1 MEAGRSTY
9 GTLQWTTIESI
20 TLKLLITSHHGS
32 RVKKRF
38 SASLSASP
46 IRRHS
51 TLCKLKLAS
60 FRWWRRAA
68 CPPLLRTFRRRC
80 NDCPFF
86 LLRKVLDSCDVTLSH
101 LAHIK
106 CLPRQNC
113 SFDLFFLKAASLE
126 GRHRKAQLGLKH
138 AEDAATHI
146 CTARNFLWW
155 TSACSHLLGEKLTTN
170 YSYHATT
177 AWQATNMSFAC
188 RQHMGLAWT
197 DAESC
202 STILVAS
209 LALETSNP
217 PGLVDFSGSV
227 LPVQA

>member
-1 MEAGRSTY
+1 MAREWRSGFLQVCLLAPFG
-9 GTLQWTTIESI
+9 GTALCASWNLPHFDDGEGQHALPCYAPSEEGATI
-20 TLKLLITSHHGS
+20 
-32 RVKKRF
+32 VRF
-38 SASLSASP
+38 
-46 IRRHS
+46 
-51 TLCKLKLAS
+51 
-60 FRWWRRAA
+60 
-68 CPPLLRTFRRRC
+68 
-80 NDCPFF
+80 FF
-86 LLRKVLDSCDVTLSH
+86 LRKVLDSCDVTLSH

-138 AEDAATHI
+138 AEDAARHI